1 MAEKEYYIG
10 SLGPFFYDDSEL
22 IEDPLNADESGV
34 FATETRRTL
43 ATAGQILVKGTPT
56 ADNDVVRFA
65 DIKNLIPPG
74 MIMMW
79 NGIVA
84 TIPTGWQFCDG
95 TNGTPDLR
103 SKFIL
108 CAGTKTV
115 GTVGANSLAGVE
127 SLSIAAANL
136 PSHSHSISSDGVHGN
151 HVTANAKTGAAG
163 ADKTI
168 ITTLGDSAAHTHG
181 GATGT
186 VGSGTALNVSPPYY
200 TLAYIMKLAY

>member
-10 SLGPFFYDDSEL
+10 SLGPFFYDDAED
-22 IEDPLNADESGV
+22 IEDALDPDDSGL
-34 FATETRRTL
+34 FPSEKRRALATE
-43 ATAGQILVKGTPT
+43 GQILVKGTP
-56 ADNDVVRFA
+56 ASDDEVMRLK
-65 DIKNLIPPG
+65 DIKDLIPPG
-74 MIMMW
+74 LILLW
-79 NGIVA
+79 SGSLA

-151 HVTANAKTGAAG
+151 HVTATANTGAAG

-168 ITTLGDSAAHTHG
+168 ITTLGNSAAHTHG